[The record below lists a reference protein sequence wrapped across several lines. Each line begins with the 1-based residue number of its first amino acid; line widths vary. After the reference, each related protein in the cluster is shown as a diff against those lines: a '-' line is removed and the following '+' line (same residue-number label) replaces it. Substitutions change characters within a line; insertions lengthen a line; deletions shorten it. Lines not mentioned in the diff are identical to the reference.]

1 MRKQLCTILC
11 GVGLRDSKQTVQT
24 FYAFCAIF
32 YKNVSSSEIFERIY
46 ILADYFERQ
55 AQIQCSI

>member
-1 MRKQLCTILC
+1 MRKQLCTILF

-32 YKNVSSSEIFERIY
+32 YENVFSSEIFERIY
-46 ILADYFERQ
+46 ILADYFER
-55 AQIQCSI
+55 